1 MFGPPYCGAMPE
13 QPSDIVVIGAGL
25 IGLATS
31 WRLAA
36 GGARVTVCDPTPGAQ
51 TSSVAAG
58 MLAPVSEVEYGEDDL
73 LALNLASVAAWPD
86 FAAELE
92 SLTGLPAGLHRT
104 GTLSVAYDVDDA
116 AALRRLADY
125 QRRLGLEVEELSGRE
140 ARKREPLLAAGV
152 SGGVWVP
159 GDHSVDNRRAVA
171 ALLRAVDLVGVRMI
185 RQRVAR
191 VLVRGTTA
199 VGVELE
205 DGSSIHAGT
214 VVAAAGPWSSQ
225 LDGIPIE
232 LRPPVRPVKGE
243 ILRLQVPVPYR
254 PALRHTVRAT
264 ARGFSVYLVPRPD
277 GELVVGATSSELGY
291 DTRVLAGGVFTL
303 LRDARTVLP
312 ITDELELVET
322 VAGLRPATPD
332 NAPVLGPS
340 GLDGLLWATG
350 HYRNGVLL
358 TPVTAR
364 VIADTILTGTLPDLA
379 APFLASR
386 FTSGEA
392 PSPNA
397 RAMAS
402 GGPAEGHA

>member
-1 MFGPPYCGAMPE
+1 MPE
-13 QPSDIVVIGAGL
+13 QSSDIVVVGAGL
-25 IGLATS
+25 IGLATA

-36 GGARVTVCDPTPGAQ
+36 AGARVTVCDPTPGAQ

-58 MLAPVSEVEYGEDDL
+58 MLAPVTEVEYGEDDL
-73 LALNLASVAAWPD
+73 LALNLASVAAWPA
-86 FAAELE
+86 FADDLE
-92 SLTGLPAGLHRT
+92 ALTGRPVGLHRT

-125 QRRLGLEVEELSGRE
+125 QRRLGLDVEELSGRD

-159 GDHSVDNRRAVA
+159 GDDSVDNRQAVA
-171 ALLRAVDLVGVRMI
+171 ALLRATELVGVRMI

-205 DGSSIHAGT
+205 DGSAIHASHI
-214 VVAAAGPWSSQ
+214 VVAAGPWSAQ
-225 LDGIPIE
+225 LEGVPHE
-232 LRPPVRPVKGE
+232 LRPPVRPLKGE
-243 ILRLQVPVPYR
+243 ILRLRVPEAYR
-254 PALRHTVRAT
+254 PALQHTVRAT
-264 ARGFSVYLVPRPD
+264 ARGFAVYLVPRPG
-277 GELVVGATSSELGY
+277 GELVVGATSAELGY

-340 GLDGLLWATG
+340 GLEGLLWATG

-358 TPVTAR
+358 TPVTAQ
-364 VIADTILTGTLPDLA
+364 VIADTILTGTLPELA

-386 FTSGEA
+386 FNDGAAEM
-392 PSPNA
+392 
-397 RAMAS
+397 AMP
-402 GGPAEGHA
+402 GTVGTGPRLAT